1 MESVIRIGNEG
12 FKDAVYFT
20 RIDDKFYLSIT
31 DFIMGVCKKTSK
43 EKALVIWLDWR
54 ATCSD
59 EQRESLLS
67 STYIKT
73 HKFKERGEK
82 EEVIELEGALKLIMW
97 LPGKYAKVNR
107 NKYVKILPEYFFG
120 LLKSL
125 DQDFLLTNLDED
137 VLTKSLAQDF
147 LLTNLDQE
155 PKSLDQ
161 DFLAKS
167 LTETLGSGLGK
178 RKTAPILSD
187 IQGVEKQ
194 AAAMTKHNNNSSHKK
209 PKEEKYFGKVPQN
222 SKELLYRFL
231 SGFINARRGYKNI
244 TISQNALY
252 EEFLNF
258 VSYHEFPWSMV
269 KYQFAKHLG
278 GVGGISK
285 LGRVGSCIEYE
296 LSYSLMTIYLQGEGE
311 FDSKI

>member
-31 DFIMGVCKKTSK
+31 DFIMGVCRKTSK

-137 VLTKSLAQDF
+137 VLT
-147 LLTNLDQE
+147 
-155 PKSLDQ
+155 KSLDQ